1 MVDDDLGEGDVP
13 AVGVAAFDGDLLQ
26 QASQFEVL
34 VRCGT

>member
-1 MVDDDLGEGDVP
+1 MMNHHLREGDVP

-34 VRCGT
+34 VRCST